1 VTTTPNPDPAR
12 AGSDQPP
19 PARSAPPASARAD
32 DHRLLTADEL
42 VALARLDS
50 DEPLTDTDLAALNRL
65 DERHHGPDVDPREWE
80 LGDPETGAP
89 PEWMALSGEERAW
102 LDDRPE
108 PAPVRPEILDAGFT
122 HCGAT
127 GGIGFAGGG
136 VLDKMPAGQELA
148 ACAERTWDAGLG
160 KLADDELAGLICAA
174 RRNASRQAALELAA
188 IGELAARRAGP
199 DGAPGE
205 HLEDEIAALL
215 RLSGRAAAKQVALAA
230 AMTRLPTVAQA
241 LAVGQIDVDKAGAF
255 ADELI
260 VVDDDEAA
268 AQIATSLIEAA
279 SGLTTG
285 QIRARLRNRI
295 DRHDPEAAKRR
306 KEKARQDARV
316 DVWIDADGTGA
327 IAARGMDPAAAITA
341 DQHLDADARWLQDHG
356 VPGTLDQLRVAA
368 AAARLAHQPLYTLF
382 PQHPASGNG
391 TADTGAANSTGRIG
405 GANSNAGTGA
415 AADSDAA
422 GAAADSAGADSA
434 GADSAGAGAAGA
446 GMADEGAGTG
456 PTSDGPAVGA
466 DRPDRADGA
475 ANPHGSPAD
484 GAGWPAGPGGLGGSV
499 NLTMPA
505 DTWLGGSD
513 NPGQADR
520 YGVLDAGTCRDLA
533 DALATAGARARWCIT
548 LVDPDGRAVA
558 HGCARAGPGPP
569 GSDRAAWLGSV
580 TITSIEAGTCAHR
593 RESAGY
599 RPSSALRHIVKI
611 RSPRCGFPGCRRR
624 AERCDDDHTVPHH
637 KGGKTCEC
645 NLYPL
650 CRRHHRA
657 KQAQGWHLAQP
668 EPGVLVWTLPCGRTI
683 TTRPEPYPV

>member
-1 VTTTPNPDPAR
+1 VTATPNPDPAR

-19 PARSAPPASARAD
+19 HARTAPPAPPAPARAGNQ
-32 DHRLLTADEL
+32 RPLTADEL

-50 DEPLTDTDLAALNRL
+50 DEPLSDADLAALNRL
-65 DERHHGPDVDPREWE
+65 DEGHDGPDVDPREWE

-108 PAPVRPEILDAGFT
+108 PPPARPEILDAGFT

-136 VLDKMPAGQELA
+136 VLDTMPAGHDLA

-160 KLADDELAGLICAA
+160 KLADDELTGLIRAA

-205 HLEDEIAALL
+205 HLEDEVAALL
-215 RLSGRAAAKQVALAA
+215 RLSGRAAARQVALAA

-241 LAVGQIDVDKAGAF
+241 LAAGRIDVDKAGAF

-268 AQIATSLIEAA
+268 AQIATGLIGAA
-279 SGLTTG
+279 PGLTTG

-356 VPGTLDQLRVAA
+356 APGILDQLRVAA
-368 AAARLAHQPLYTLF
+368 AAARLAHQPLHTLL
-382 PQHPASGNG
+382 PQ
-391 TADTGAANSTGRIG
+391 D
-405 GANSNAGTGA
+405 AGTGA
-415 AADSDAA
+415 VADRADA
-422 GAAADSAGADSA
+422 GSGP
-434 GADSAGAGAAGA
+434 A
-446 GMADEGAGTG
+446 GMAGTGAGTG
-456 PTSDGPAVGA
+456 PTSDGSAAGA
-466 DRPDRADGA
+466 DTPDRADGA
-475 ANPHGSPAD
+475 ANAPGSPAS
-484 GAGWPAGPGGLGGSV
+484 GAGWPAGPCGLGGSV
-499 NLTMPA
+499 SLTMPLA
-505 DTWLGGSD
+505 TWL
-513 NPGQADR
+513 GQADR
-520 YGVLDAGTCRDLA
+520 PGEAAGYGTIDAGTCRDLA
-533 DALATAGARARWCIT
+533 DALATAGPQTRWCIT
-548 LVDPDGRAVA
+548 LVDPGGRAVA

-569 GSDRAAWLGSV
+569 GSDRAAWLATV
-580 TITSIEAGTCAHR
+580 TITPVETGTCAHR

-599 RPSSALRHIVKI
+599 RPSPALRHIVKI

-683 TTRPEPYPV
+683 TTQPEPYPV